1 MADITKTNHKGLG
14 LPKHF
19 DPSMEQMKKN
29 MEVID
34 DILQKAVPNDLTSIT
49 DANAEPNINALTET
63 GRYLVK
69 SNATGY
75 PVSGYAGVVDVFRA
89 GAYILQEW
97 RSINTSIYVY
107 RRYSSNS
114 GSSWNSWI
122 KEWNANNDGS
132 GSGLDA
138 DTIDGLNST
147 AFSRIY
153 NRTISDF
160 NNATSIGFWCINGST
175 NAPNNSGSMWGCIVF
190 STDISGS
197 NVSSTW
203 LCQIAIKDNTEG
215 NTLYYR
221 KKNGSSWSSWQTIW
235 STSSDGSGS
244 GLDADKLDGKD
255 SSAFVLVANLVEHL
269 KQHKGY
275 DYVVASQSDFDT
287 MIASETWFDAK
298 SVLFLCNVNGNEKDI
313 VVPPNVL
320 EIEGLNHGIG
330 LCSSFGYASLP
341 DDIKSARMYIRNLH
355 FNNSNYGAMGHGTV
369 NAKGIH
375 HCVNLY
381 NVTNR
386 LSASDTVNSA
396 QETIAFNSCRN
407 LTNCFGYFG
416 QSHGSSTDI
425 KLVVYQNC
433 SNLESCYGKTTF
445 FEGANNGCAIFE
457 DCTNLKNC
465 NAILDHDSGTTVSSP
480 LFVNCSYLFN
490 CYIKSSYTNRYYAQ
504 GFLGCND
511 LINCGADF
519 APSGGMLY
527 SMCSTLINCNTS
539 IGSAE
544 DCTKV
549 FGSSQILHSII
560 GGTADN
566 PTIINEQ
573 TDLPCIIKDGYSAFV
588 NPETG
593 TVLKKYYPHEP
604 VMVLGFDTILV
615 STDGDLF
622 SEYANP
628 VGSFMVLSGDST
640 EIQYYKIDTQADTLE
655 ITGYFEK
662 LLEKDGS
669 GSKLDSDLLDGYE
682 GSAYLRIVNLLTE
695 LKKVDGTN
703 SLLDADLL
711 DGKHASAFAQTNTT
725 AYTDFNSV
733 PLVVGMYGVNGT
745 ATNAPVSST
754 GTYSVIVTKT
764 STGYMML
771 AVNTIDSNIYRRH
784 TTGAWS
790 ASTAWTNIGGTGLQ
804 QATATVVNSSGTADT
819 TAYYLKIER
828 SDKSNT
834 LKSGDVLSVT
844 MANTTSY
851 TGNICYIRYV
861 DSTTAVSKYLY
872 NANGSSQVPIGQLPK
887 YFLMRYDGTNF
898 ELLTPLNQTVT
909 VTTSDPTSANTG
921 KYGDIWYTY

>member
-49 DANAEPNINALTET
+49 DTNAEPNINALTET

-97 RSINTSIYVY
+97 RSINTSTYVY

-153 NRTISDF
+153 NRTVTDF
-160 NNATSIGFWCINGST
+160 NSATSIGFWCINGST
-175 NAPNNSGSMWGCIVF
+175 NAPNNSGSLWGCIVF

-197 NVSSTW
+197 SISSTW

-255 SSAFVLVANLVEHL
+255 SSSFVLVANLVEHL
-269 KQHKGY
+269 KQYKGY

-287 MIASETWFDAK
+287 MVANETWFDAK

-341 DDIKSARMYIRNLH
+341 DDTKANKMYIRNLH
-355 FNNSNYGAMGHGTV
+355 FNNRYYGSAGHGTV
-369 NAKGIH
+369 DAKGIH

-386 LSASDTVNSA
+386 LSASDTINSEDI
-396 QETIAFNSCRN
+396 ETIAFNHCKN

-416 QSHGSSTDI
+416 QTHGSSTTI
-425 KLVVYQNC
+425 RLVIYSNC
-433 SNLESCYGKTTF
+433 SNLDNCHGT
-445 FEGANNGCAIFE
+445 
-457 DCTNLKNC
+457 TNLFDNSNKDCAVFENC
-465 NAILDHDSGTTVSSP
+465 SNLRNCSALLDHVSGTTITAP
-480 LFVNCSYLFN
+480 LYNRCAYLFN
-490 CYIKSSYTNRYYAQ
+490 CKVVNKTVNCYYTI
-504 GFLGCND
+504 GFEECSD
-511 LINCGADF
+511 LIGCGADVT
-519 APSGGMLY
+519 SSNGILY
-527 SMCSTLINCNTS
+527 SNCTTLINCDLS
-539 IGSAE
+539 KGSE
-544 DCTKV
+544 DGCKKI
-549 FGSSQILHSII
+549 FKSSQILHSVD
-560 GGTADN
+560 GGTYEN
-566 PTIINEQ
+566 PTVINEQ
-573 TDLPCIIKDGYSAFV
+573 SDLPCIIQGGYSAFV

-593 TVLKKYYPHEP
+593 TVLKVYYPHEP
-604 VMVLGFDTILV
+604 VIVLGFDAV
-615 STDGDLF
+615 MVDTDGDLF
-622 SEYANP
+622 FEYTNP

-640 EIQYYKIDTQADTLE
+640 EIQYYKIDTQNDTLE
-655 ITGYFEK
+655 LKTIFDK
-662 LLEKDGS
+662 ILEKDGT
-669 GSKLDSDLLDGYE
+669 GSKLDS
-682 GSAYLRIVNLLTE
+682 
-695 LKKVDGTN
+695 
-703 SLLDADLL
+703 DLL

-733 PLVVGMYGVNGT
+733 PLAVGMYGVNGT
-745 ATNAPVSST
+745 ASNSPVSST

-790 ASTAWTNIGGTGLQ
+790 ASTSWVNIGGTGLQ

-851 TGNICYIRYV
+851 TGSICYIRYV
-861 DSTTAVSKYLY
+861 DNTTAVSKYLY

-909 VTTSDPTSANTG
+909 VTTSDPTETTTG

>member
-1 MADITKTNHKGLG
+1 MADITKTKHKGLG

-29 MEVID
+29 MEVLD

-49 DANAEPNINALTET
+49 DTNAEPNINALTDT

-75 PVSGYAGVVDVFRA
+75 PISGYAGVVDVFRA

-97 RSINTSIYVY
+97 RSINTSTYVY

-122 KEWNANNDGS
+122 KEWNASNDGS

-175 NAPNNSGSMWGCIVF
+175 NAPNNSGSLWGCIVF

-197 NVSSTW
+197 SVSSTW

-221 KKNGSSWSSWQTIW
+221 KKNGSSWGSWQTIW

-244 GLDADKLDGKD
+244 GLDADTLDGKD
-255 SSAFVLVANLVEHL
+255 SSSFILVANLVEHL

-275 DYVVASQSDFDT
+275 DYVVASQSDFDA
-287 MIASETWFDAK
+287 MIANETWFDAK

-386 LSASDTVNSA
+386 LSASDVVNSA

-457 DCTNLKNC
+457 GCTNLKNC

-490 CYIKSSYTNRYYAQ
+490 CYIKSSYTNRYYTQ
-504 GFLGCND
+504 GFLGCTD

-593 TVLKKYYPHEP
+593 TILKKYYPFEP
-604 VMVLGFDTILV
+604 VLVLGFDTVMV

-622 SEYANP
+622 AEYTNP

-662 LLEKDGS
+662 LLERDGT
-669 GSKLDSDLLDGYE
+669 GSKLDS
-682 GSAYLRIVNLLTE
+682 
-695 LKKVDGTN
+695 
-703 SLLDADLL
+703 DLL
-711 DGKHASAFAQTNTT
+711 DGKHASAFAQTNLVV
-725 AYTDFNSV
+725 YTDFNSV

-745 ATNAPVSST
+745 ASNSPVSST
-754 GTYSVIVTKT
+754 GTYSVIVTKAAI
-764 STGYMML
+764 GYMML
-771 AVNTIDSNIYRRH
+771 AINTSDSTIYRRH

-790 ASTAWTNIGGTGLQ
+790 ESTVWTRVGSGTGLQ
-804 QATATVVNSSGTADT
+804 KATATFVTSSGVTDST
-819 TAYYLKIER
+819 SNYLKVVRDEP
-828 SDKSNT
+828 SSELN
-834 LKSGDVLSVT
+834 SGDIIAVTVDTLSSST
-844 MANTTSY
+844 LSY
-851 TGNICYIRYV
+851 SYIYSV
-861 DSTTAVSKYLY
+861 DSISFKKQLYKPNGTTQVQPTQIPKFFLLEY
-872 NANGSSQVPIGQLPK
+872 NGSTFNIVSPLSDSNFVISEDEPSDTSSHPTGTVWFRY
-887 YFLMRYDGTNF
+887 YF
-898 ELLTPLNQTVT
+898 E
-909 VTTSDPTSANTG
+909 S
-921 KYGDIWYTY
+921 

>member
-49 DANAEPNINALTET
+49 DTNAEPNINALTET

-97 RSINTSIYVY
+97 RSINISTYVY

-122 KEWNANNDGS
+122 KEWNSNNDGS

-153 NRTISDF
+153 NRTITDF
-160 NNATSIGFWCINGST
+160 NSATSIGFWCINGST
-175 NAPNNSGSMWGCIVF
+175 NAPNNSGSLWGCIVF

-221 KKNGSSWSSWQTIW
+221 KKNGSSWSSWQTVW

-244 GLDADKLDGKD
+244 GLDADTLDGKD
-255 SSAFVLVANLVEHL
+255 SSSFVLVANLVEHL

-275 DYVVASQSDFDT
+275 DYVVASQSDFDA
-287 MIASETWFDAK
+287 MIANETWFDAK

-341 DDIKSARMYIRNLH
+341 DDIESARMYIKNLH
-355 FNNSNYGAMGHGTV
+355 FNNRYYGAMGHGTV

-386 LSASDTVNSA
+386 LSASDSVNSA

-490 CYIKSSYTNRYYAQ
+490 CYIKSSYTNRYYTQ
-504 GFLGCND
+504 GFLGCTD

-519 APSGGMLY
+519 APSGGILY

-593 TVLKKYYPHEP
+593 TILKKYYPFEP
-604 VMVLGFDTILV
+604 IMVLGFDTVMV
-615 STDGDLF
+615 STEGDLF
-622 SEYANP
+622 FEYTNP

-640 EIQYYKIDTQADTLE
+640 EIQYYKIDTQSDTLE

-662 LLEKDGS
+662 LLEKDGT
-669 GSKLDSDLLDGYE
+669 GSK
-682 GSAYLRIVNLLTE
+682 
-695 LKKVDGTN
+695 
-703 SLLDADLL
+703 LDADLL
-711 DGKHASAFAQTNTT
+711 DGKHASSFVQTDSIVYAN
-725 AYTDFNSV
+725 FNDV
-733 PLVVGMYGVNGT
+733 PKIVGMYMVNGEL
-745 ATNAPVSST
+745 AVDAPTISSSNYTVYVSKLD
-754 GTYSVIVTKT
+754 YSEF
-764 STGYMML
+764 MML
-771 AVNTIDSNIYRRH
+771 AINTVDNNMYRRH
-784 TTGAWS
+784 TLGTWKES
-790 ASTAWTNIGGTGLQ
+790 SAWTRIVGG
-804 QATATVVNSSGTADT
+804 SSGIIKAVGTFVSTSDYSTEDITSSHLRLTPEDSLSEINDGDT
-819 TAYYLKIER
+819 FLV
-828 SDKSNT
+828 T
-834 LKSGDVLSVT
+834 LKERGTSTISNSFVCGEIGEVSLPNSAGLVTPNGNTISPQNIPSYFIARYTHNEYNNNGHQFRVLSPLS
-844 MANTTSY
+844 NPSYIISESEPSDTSSHP
-851 TGNICYIRYV
+851 TGTVWFRY
-861 DSTTAVSKYLY
+861 
-872 NANGSSQVPIGQLPK
+872 
-887 YFLMRYDGTNF
+887 YF
-898 ELLTPLNQTVT
+898 E
-909 VTTSDPTSANTG
+909 S
-921 KYGDIWYTY
+921 